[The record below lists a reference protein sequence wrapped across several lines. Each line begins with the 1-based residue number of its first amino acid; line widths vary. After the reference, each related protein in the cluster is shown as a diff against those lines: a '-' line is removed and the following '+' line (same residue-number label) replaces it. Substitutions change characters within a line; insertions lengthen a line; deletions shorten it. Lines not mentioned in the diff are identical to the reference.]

1 MEHKLKHAKDELSKI
16 INTKVFSKGNTLIYE
31 LDHANR
37 QLRLVKD
44 NVYDMEQKLK
54 DKIRLSFD
62 KDLEQAR
69 LELAETRKK
78 FDEYQKTLNSHMKA
92 DIQRNINE
100 LDLELKRLVQRKDTP
115 IDHSK

>member
-1 MEHKLKHAKDELSKI
+1 MEHKLKYAKDELSKI

-31 LDHANR
+31 LDHSNR

-78 FDEYQKTLNSHMKA
+78 FDEY
-92 DIQRNINE
+92 
-100 LDLELKRLVQRKDTP
+100 
-115 IDHSK
+115 